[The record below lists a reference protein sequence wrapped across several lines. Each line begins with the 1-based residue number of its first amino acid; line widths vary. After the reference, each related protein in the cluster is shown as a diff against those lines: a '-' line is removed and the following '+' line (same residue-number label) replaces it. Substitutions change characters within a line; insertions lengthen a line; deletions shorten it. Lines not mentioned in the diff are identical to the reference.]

1 MGGGKETP
9 RQKMIG
15 LMYLVLM
22 ALLAMNVSKE
32 IINAFVTLN
41 NKLESSIA
49 QTESFN
55 TELSSEFATKL
66 ATLKATGAPPNEV
79 ARVEVHKNTNDEV
92 VKLTR
97 DMCND
102 LVRRNLY
109 LLISAVDAGTTF
121 EEFEG
126 IEEAIVSDD
135 ADAKVKLK
143 ALADKVN
150 ALAVVAIDE
159 HAGDHGEEHHDEYH
173 NNLFHI
179 DDAGYIHIMD
189 LSGYSKKDDYDTPTR
204 LLAGESFEMIAPEG
218 LHLMENLHHY
228 RNDLIALISNYN
240 SDTMEGGV
248 VYKYE
253 FDTSM
258 IEDPDFLIT
267 EQDALD
273 FENLVDSVIDIQVKE
288 HKIAAIDKEAI
299 KNIFVRMT
307 IPKKVLNHGEE
318 YPWIFGQFDHAP
330 IVAASAVMT
339 SVRSDVL
346 QVQTLASQL
355 VASRVKVQA
364 FNFNKIDPLAFSSTS
379 YINQGDSLGLKV
391 MIAAY
396 DSSEA
401 MELRYWVDDTA
412 QISKSHSERNL
423 DNMLTFNG
431 KAGQEVRMSGSVGDH
446 MLVGEIAVKEKGVKK
461 WKPWKFNYAV
471 GAPNA
476 AIANADLMVL
486 YLNWKNKIK
495 VSASG
500 YKPETIKVT
509 GSSGVSITSKADK
522 DGFLICT
529 VKGKRPKDIVTITVS
544 ATDDDGKT
552 VELTKEKFRVFTLPK
567 PLAYFGGKASGKMP
581 KIEAGMLSKITASLG
596 DSPLNVPYTVV
607 EFGMYVIVDGN
618 ASTLKSRS
626 NKLTPKMKAA
636 VKKMSKGA
644 SLTFTGVMVQQLT
657 PSGAKTGKPFKLP
670 VGIQIRLM

>member
-9 RQKMIG
+9 RQKMVG

-41 NKLESSIA
+41 NKLENSIA

-55 TELSSEFATKL
+55 TDLSSEFATKL

-79 ARVEVHKNTNDEV
+79 ARVEVHKNTNDRV

-102 LVRRNLY
+102 LVRRNLW
-109 LLISAVDAGTTF
+109 LLVSAASPCPF
-121 EEFEG
+121 EDFIG
-126 IEEAIVSDD
+126 IEDAIIDPDD
-135 ADAKVKLK
+135 AEAKAKLK
-143 ALADKVN
+143 ALVEKVTS
-150 ALAVVAIDE
+150 LGLVAVDE
-159 HAGDHGEEHHDEYH
+159 HAGDHGSEEHHDEYH
-173 NNLFHI
+173 NTLFHI
-179 DDAGYIHIMD
+179 DDAGYIHIKD
-189 LSGYSKKDDYDTPTR
+189 LSGYTKKDDYDTPTR
-204 LLAGESFEMIAPEG
+204 ILAGEDFEHIAPEADS
-218 LHLMENLHHY
+218 LMNNLHHY
-228 RNDLIALISNYN
+228 RDDLIAEIANYT

-248 VYKYE
+248 VYNYK
-253 FDTSM
+253 FDPTM

-267 EQDALD
+267 EQDAIN
-273 FENLVDSVIDIQVKE
+273 FEKLVDSIMDIQVKE
-288 HKIAAIDKEAI
+288 HKIAPADKEAV

-330 IVAASAVMT
+330 IVAASAVLT

-412 QISKSHSERNL
+412 QISKPHSERNL
-423 DNMLTFNG
+423 DAMMTFNG
-431 KAGQEVRMSGSVGDH
+431 KAGEEVRMSGSVGDH

-476 AIANADLMVL
+476 AIAAADLQVL

-500 YKPETIKVT
+500 YKPESVKVLCK
-509 GSSGVSITSKADK
+509 GCSITSKPDK
-522 DGFLICT
+522 DGNLIAT
-529 VKGKRPKDIVTITVS
+529 VTNTRAKECILTVT
-544 ATDDDGKT
+544 ATDDAGKN
-552 VELTKEKFRVFTLPK
+552 VELAKEVFRVFPLPK
-567 PLAYFGGKASGKMP
+567 PLAYFGGKAGGKM
-581 KIEAGMLSKITASLG
+581 KKLDAGMIPKLTAKLG
-596 DSPLNVPYTVV
+596 NSPLNVPYTVSG
-607 EFGMYVIVDGN
+607 FMLYATKDGSPIREYAKN
-618 ASTLKSRS
+618 DR
-626 NKLTPKMKAA
+626 LTGKMKAII
-636 VKKMSKGA
+636 KKIPKGA
-644 SLTFTGVMVQQLT
+644 NLTFTEIKVKG
-657 PSGAKTGKPFKLP
+657 PGGKETTLEGGL
-670 VGIQIRLM
+670 VLRLN

>member
-9 RQKMIG
+9 RQKMVG

-121 EEFEG
+121 DEFEG
-126 IEEAIVSDD
+126 IEEAIVSDN

-150 ALAVVAIDE
+150 ALAVVAVDE

-228 RNDLIALISNYN
+228 RNDLIALIANYN

-267 EQDALD
+267 EKDALD
-273 FENLVDSVIDIQVKE
+273 FETLVDSVMDIQVKE
-288 HKIAAIDKEAI
+288 HKIAAVDKEAI

-355 VASRVKVQA
+355 VSSRVKVQA

-412 QISKSHSERNL
+412 QIGKSHSERNL
-423 DNMLTFNG
+423 DAMVTFNG
-431 KAGQEVRMSGSVGDH
+431 KAGEEVRMSGSVGDH

-476 AIANADLMVL
+476 AIAAADLQVL

-500 YKPETIKVT
+500 YKPESVKVNCK
-509 GSSGVSITSKADK
+509 GCSISSKPDK
-522 DGFLICT
+522 DGNLIAT
-529 VKGKRPKDIVTITVS
+529 VTNTRAKECVLTVS
-544 ATDDDGKT
+544 ATDDAGKN
-552 VELTKEKFRVFTLPK
+552 VELAKEIFRVFPLPK
-567 PLAYFGGKASGKMP
+567 PTAYFGGKAGGKM
-581 KIEAGMLSKITASLG
+581 KKLDAGMIPKLTAKLG
-596 DSPLNVPYTVV
+596 DSPLNVPYTVSG
-607 EFGMYVIVDGN
+607 FMLYATKDGSPIREYAKN
-618 ASTLKSRS
+618 DR
-626 NKLTPKMKAA
+626 LTGKMKAII
-636 VKKMSKGA
+636 KKIPKGA
-644 SLTFTGVMVQQLT
+644 NLTFTEIKVKG
-657 PSGAKTGKPFKLP
+657 PGGKETTLEGGL
-670 VGIQIRLM
+670 VLRLN